1 VGTRFGPAS
10 RRRTV
15 PNTSKCE
22 RKREPHPTNNRRGS
36 RGRHPE
42 GCREAGRSSPA
53 QAGAP
58 PTPPSPFP
66 PGQISLGRDLHV
78 CPIYIVGACCLL
90 TGPGYASTSR
100 TAGRSRC
107 ALSRPPQDAG
117 GASRGQA
124 QPAPKRGGG
133 ARRPM
138 PTESAA
144 SGGDSSS
151 NITVAVR
158 VRPLSLKEKARQ
170 SWATVEVLDA
180 THVLVR
186 DRPLALYLHF
196 SDFSDARRGRG
207 TFLSHRLFL
216 PLCLTPFVRVQVNDP
231 DGKMGGID
239 YLRLDK
245 TKTKHCAPHA
255 SGRPAALVPASALAP
270 QLLIQPS
277 PGFSLMSGERTNPL
291 GSASCV
297 LRSQTASTT
306 LWARPRHKPRCTSR
320 RTSRWWRRRCRDT
333 TRAASPTAP
342 VSDGPAHPH
351 PHF

>member
-1 VGTRFGPAS
+1 MRCKDKVVVVADFI
-10 RRRTV
+10 
-15 PNTSKCE
+15 
-22 RKREPHPTNNRRGS
+22 RGS
-36 RGRHPE
+36 P
-42 GCREAGRSSPA
+42 CLPN
-53 QAGAP
+53 
-58 PTPPSPFP
+58 
-66 PGQISLGRDLHV
+66 LHSMR
-78 CPIYIVGACCLL
+78 LL
-90 TGPGYASTSR
+90 FAGPGYASTSR
-100 TAGRSRC
+100 TSGRSRC
-107 ALSRPPQDAG
+107 ALSLPS
-117 GASRGQA
+117 ASGRRRSLGDRLSLLPSQ
-124 QPAPKRGGG
+124 GGG

-138 PTESAA
+138 PAESAA

-151 NITVAVR
+151 NLTVAVR

-196 SDFSDARRGRG
+196 DFSDARRGRG

-231 DGKMGGID
+231 DDKMGGID

-277 PGFSLMSGERTNPL
+277 PGFSLMSRERTNPL
-291 GSASCV
+291 GSAWCV

-342 VSDGPAHPH
+342 VSASPPAPLGVRMRRPPH
-351 PHF
+351 RRRPGGSTPSAPPHWPRPISWARRGR